1 MQAFFNRKLYWQPI
15 SLHSILNNFTFLL
28 NLCYFMVWENV
39 SCWPETWVKFLTSHF
54 QFIESFLWHFL
65 YSTLFYL
72 RVRLVR
78 RCMVLCTWLSH
89 PQLSDLICR
98 QKLRPIN
105 KNTQVSRP
113 TIDRT
118 ALRLHNMAQYML
130 FWDRSCVT
138 FALTVDIPLVW
149 NRQGIWF
156 ATWGGRRITP
166 LWEVWLDNAKL
177 TWSPVAYG
185 WWCNNISFDGII
197 SYHPSPSSVHRATPG
212 GFSL

>member
-39 SCWPETWVKFLTSHF
+39 SCWPETWIKFLTSHF

-89 PQLSDLICR
+89 PQLSDLIWR
-98 QKLRPIN
+98 QKPYYENNELRDPLSKWLHQQN
-105 KNTQVSRP
+105 KQKTLQLHTCLHS
-113 TIDRT
+113 IDRYDKS
-118 ALRLHNMAQYML
+118 ANLFFISRKKLLLHLRRLLISGRSSLLLIAFAPKRLRESRSSQSPPCGLHLML
-130 FWDRSCVT
+130 RE
-138 FALTVDIPLVW
+138 
-149 NRQGIWF
+149 
-156 ATWGGRRITP
+156 GGGKESLKKI
-166 LWEVWLDNAKL
+166 
-177 TWSPVAYG
+177 
-185 WWCNNISFDGII
+185 
-197 SYHPSPSSVHRATPG
+197 
-212 GFSL
+212 FSLSTKLFT